1 MSILI
6 KGMEMPTNCRDCPLK
21 MNCDDCEGWECVC
34 VPSHHQIG
42 YLDELLSDKRR
53 DDCQLI
59 EIPPHGRLI
68 DADAFTKDE
77 CNYCDGACEA
87 LPCDCLNCKSD
98 CRCDFMKDIADAP
111 TIIPAEPC
119 NDLAK
124 PNNAP
129 TVIEAEEGE

>member
-53 DDCQLI
+53 DDCPLI

-68 DADAFTKDE
+68 DAERLYKKTKRE
-77 CNYCDGACEA
+77 CNPYGNPTISFDQGNMLMA
-87 LPCDCLNCKSD
+87 LL
-98 CRCDFMKDIADAP
+98 ITAP
-111 TIIPAEPC
+111 TVIEAEPC

-129 TVIEAEEGE
+129 TIIPADGGET

>member
-53 DDCQLI
+53 DDCPLV
-59 EIPPHGRLI
+59 ELPPHGRLI
-68 DADAFTKDE
+68 DANEIIIPFFENIDDE
-77 CNYCDGACEA
+77 NLMRKVIKA
-87 LPCDCLNCKSD
+87 
-98 CRCDFMKDIADAP
+98 MP
-111 TIIPAEPC
+111 TIIPA
-119 NDLAK
+119 DG
-124 PNNAP
+124 
-129 TVIEAEEGE
+129 GET

>member
-6 KGMEMPTNCRDCPLK
+6 KGFSKKDF
-21 MNCDDCEGWECVC
+21 
-34 VPSHHQIG
+34 
-42 YLDELLSDKRR
+42 DELVQYARYGANN
-53 DDCQLI
+53 CMIGENTEVI

-111 TIIPAEPC
+111 TIIPA
-119 NDLAK
+119 DG
-124 PNNAP
+124 
-129 TVIEAEEGE
+129 GE

>member
-6 KGMEMPTNCRDCPLK
+6 KGFSKKDF
-21 MNCDDCEGWECVC
+21 
-34 VPSHHQIG
+34 
-42 YLDELLSDKRR
+42 DELVQYARYGANN
-53 DDCQLI
+53 CMIGENTEVI

-77 CNYCDGACEA
+77 CNNCDGACEA

-111 TIIPAEPC
+111 TIIPA
-119 NDLAK
+119 DG
-124 PNNAP
+124 
-129 TVIEAEEGE
+129 GE